1 MRRRH
6 RGQTTDFVEADLP
19 ITPMLDMSFQLL
31 AFFIMT
37 FKPSP
42 TEGQLAMSLPPA
54 NDGGPSSATP
64 DFDPLKEK
72 PMKWV
77 ARVIPTDKGAIGNI
91 TLRDAE
97 AADQTGTDLGADP
110 KRLLDETKKLY
121 NAEQK
126 RIEAAKARGATIP
139 PPKLTIEI
147 GDSLLQGY
155 VIQLFD
161 AGVQAGFTEIAP
173 VPIPKPA
180 PPKK

>member
-6 RGQTTDFVEADLP
+6 RGQSTDFVEADLP

-42 TEGQLAMSLPPA
+42 TEGQIAMSLPP
-54 NDGGPSSATP
+54 NDPGGPGAAAP
-64 DFDPLKEK
+64 LDFTAEK

-77 ARVIPTDKGAIGNI
+77 ARVIPTDKGAIGSI

-97 AADQTGTDLGADP
+97 AADQTGMDLGADP
-110 KRLLDETKKLY
+110 KRLLDEAKKLY
-121 NAEQK
+121 NTEQK
-126 RIEAAKARGATIP
+126 RIDAAKARGSTIP

-161 AGVQAGFTEIAP
+161 AGKQAGFTEIAP